1 MTHDEQEIERLRG
14 VLRERM
20 RRAPDRINTASVQV
34 VRDYKKAYVAA
45 AKLVGKRGATATEL
59 QAAITQVS

>member
-1 MTHDEQEIERLRG
+1 MTHDEQEVERLRA

-20 RRAPDRINTASVQV
+20 RRAPDRINAASVQV

-45 AKLVGKRGATATEL
+45 AKLVNKRAATASEL